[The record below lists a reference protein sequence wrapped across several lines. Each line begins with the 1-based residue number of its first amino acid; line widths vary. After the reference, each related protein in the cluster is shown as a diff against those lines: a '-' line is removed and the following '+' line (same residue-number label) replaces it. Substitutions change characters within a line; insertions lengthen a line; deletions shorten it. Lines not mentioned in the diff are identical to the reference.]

1 MAATD
6 KKRAW
11 DDTRYI
17 PGVALEFFKAA
28 GKSEKVPAG
37 KVFFAENEKARP
49 LLFMREKMFLLLD
62 GEVDLVARKKI
73 IGTVKKGQI
82 FGEMA
87 SITHAP
93 RSASAVAKTAC
104 RVIALDDKQ
113 FHAGLQKKP
122 DFALMLMSI
131 MIGRL
136 RETIAKLAEQTT
148 LQGEAVVKESVVF
161 DPQRLTEL
169 ADGLGS
175 DEPVYFDRGKTI
187 MQEGQA
193 GLRMYAVLEGK
204 VAVSISGEGVVERLG
219 PGGVF
224 GELALLD
231 QAPRLASAVAE
242 TDCQLLPINRTA
254 FLMIV
259 KTNPDFAKS
268 MLGALAERLR
278 VLTAKLK

>member
-1 MAATD
+1 MASAGR
-6 KKRAW
+6 KAW

-17 PGVALEFFKAA
+17 PGVALEFFKVA
-28 GKSEKVPAG
+28 GKPEKVPAG
-37 KVFFAENEKARP
+37 KAFFGENEKARP
-49 LLFMREKMFLLLD
+49 LLFMRDKMYLLLD
-62 GEVDLVARKKI
+62 GEVDLVARRKT

-113 FHAGLQKKP
+113 FHDGLQKKP

-136 RETIAKLAEQTT
+136 RETVARLAEQTT
-148 LQGEAVVKESVVF
+148 LQGEAVLKESVVF
-161 DPQRLTEL
+161 DPKRLAEL

-187 MQEGQA
+187 VQEGQA

-204 VAVSISGEGVVERLG
+204 VAVSISGSGVVERLG

-254 FLMIV
+254 FLMLV
-259 KTNPDFAKS
+259 KTNPDFAES